1 MKRNIWF
8 CKYSKLT
15 EVNMSLY
22 VIRWFLLSSLHI
34 PYQLSR
40 SVVSES
46 LQPHELQQVRP
57 SCPSSTPGVNPNS
70 CPLRRWCHPTIS
82 SSIVPFSSCSQSFPA
97 SRSFQMSQIFASGS
111 QSIGVSVSTLVLPM
125 NTRDWSLLE
134 WTGWISVH
142 PRDSQESS
150 STPQFKS
157 INSSVF
163 SFL

>member
-97 SRSFQMSQIFASGS
+97 SRSFQMSQIFASGG

-142 PRDSQESS
+142 PRDSPESS

>member
-97 SRSFQMSQIFASGS
+97 SRSFQMSQIFASGG